1 MSALSQHGQLVFTTS
16 IGPGNSIYLY
26 SHITEDNK
34 LHKPDSDNKNF
45 LLIFAQ
51 SVSYLMIV
59 HVLGLLQ
66 HP

>member
-34 LHKPDSDNKNF
+34 LHKPDSHNKNV
-45 LLIFAQ
+45 LIFAQ
-51 SVSYLMIV
+51 SVSYLITV
-59 HVLGLLQ
+59 HVLALLQ